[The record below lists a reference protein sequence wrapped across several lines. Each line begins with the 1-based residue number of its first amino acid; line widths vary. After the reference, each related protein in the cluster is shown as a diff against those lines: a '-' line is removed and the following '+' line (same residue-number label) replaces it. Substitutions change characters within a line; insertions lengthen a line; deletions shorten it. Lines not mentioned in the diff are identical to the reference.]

1 MANAV
6 DRHEARSK
14 TARVVTA
21 VFGVFLIVVAVV
33 ILLSV
38 DRPMS
43 LGALMASLVIGL
55 LGVDACVSA
64 ARSKRSLVERIG
76 PLP

>member
-1 MANAV
+1 MEDSA
-6 DRHEARSK
+6 DRAKPQSK
-14 TARVVTA
+14 TARVVTV
-21 VFGVFLIVVAVV
+21 VFGVFLVV
-33 ILLSV
+33 IAAVILAFA
-38 DRPMS
+38 DRPLS
-43 LGALMASLVIGL
+43 IGALVASLVVGL